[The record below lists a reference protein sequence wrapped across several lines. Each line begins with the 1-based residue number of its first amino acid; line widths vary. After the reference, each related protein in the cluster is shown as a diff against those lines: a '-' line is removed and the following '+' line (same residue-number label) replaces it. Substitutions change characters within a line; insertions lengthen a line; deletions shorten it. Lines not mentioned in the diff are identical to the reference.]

1 MALAPKEHEAHTAV
15 EATLREIREI
25 FHRSGSLSSQHEVL
39 DEIAKLLFAHVS
51 SIDAGEPGIGRNI
64 LQGQSP
70 ANALRLFVAKS
81 LKRSLPESMSFELSS
96 SDLDLKLRP
105 NEDRVGLELID
116 CFARNANR
124 EQFIQARTTRQ
135 LDIMNH
141 AFGQFLAHTFVDEK
155 ELGQYLTPPAVV
167 RTMVRLGLDSL
178 DGNTLEAMYSP
189 NQEQKPGVILDPS
202 CGVGSFLAETLRV
215 LYEQAKNRMRQE
227 DLHRWA
233 TSTLKNNI
241 IGIDKS
247 ERMIRLA
254 TANLALFGAPAT
266 NLHLANSLVRG
277 GIDGELSQTLNGR
290 AILILTNPPFGAKF
304 SSTDLSG
311 DQMAGYQMAQG
322 ENNQPRKSVDSEVLF
337 LERYLNQSQGGNYI
351 GQ

>member
-1 MALAPKEHEAHTAV
+1 MNMKRGSLAQLNNQCVALAPKEHEAHTAV

-96 SDLDLKLRP
+96 SDLDLQLRL

-124 EQFIQARTTRQ
+124 EQFIQARTTGQ

-189 NQEQKPGVILDPS
+189 NQDQKPGVILDPS

-215 LYEQAKNRMRQE
+215 LYEQAKSRMRQE

-233 TSTLKNNI
+233 TSTLKNSS
-241 IGIDKS
+241 GAAPTAS
-247 ERMIRLA
+247 E
-254 TANLALFGAPAT
+254 
-266 NLHLANSLVRG
+266 SRG
-277 GIDGELSQTLNGR
+277 GTDGELSQTLNGR
-290 AILILTNPPFGAKF
+290 AILILTNPPFGATF

-311 DQMAGYQMAQG
+311 YQMAGYQMAQG

-337 LERYLNQSQGGNYI
+337 LERYLEVWPESHWPGFALRQTGVL
-351 GQ
+351 

>member
-1 MALAPKEHEAHTAV
+1 MAVDENRVRFCTESIRGPFWETVDEENKMNMKRGSLAQLNNQCVALAPKEHEAHTAV

-51 SIDAGEPGIGRNI
+51 SIDAGEPSIGRNI

-96 SDLDLKLRP
+96 SDLDLQLRL

-124 EQFIQARTTRQ
+124 EQFIQARTTGQ

-178 DGNTLEAMYSP
+178 A
-189 NQEQKPGVILDPS
+189 
-202 CGVGSFLAETLRV
+202 
-215 LYEQAKNRMRQE
+215 
-227 DLHRWA
+227 
-233 TSTLKNNI
+233 LKNHWHRLLL
-241 IGIDKS
+241 IGHNTH
-247 ERMIRLA
+247 A
-254 TANLALFGAPAT
+254 TT
-266 NLHLANSLVRG
+266 C
-277 GIDGELSQTLNGR
+277 
-290 AILILTNPPFGAKF
+290 
-304 SSTDLSG
+304 
-311 DQMAGYQMAQG
+311 
-322 ENNQPRKSVDSEVLF
+322 
-337 LERYLNQSQGGNYI
+337 
-351 GQ
+351 